1 MDHTFTL
8 RWTMPSSVPF
18 AARPFPNSN
27 GVIFRRMHS
36 VPVIRLALGSESCG
50 QWENKKEA
58 LTPHGPMIARQ
69 KHQRVMETVC
79 LDRSRRNLMRGQLE
93 MMNSEDDDDDFEPPS
108 GGIPYDGK
116 STKPGDIAEWVR
128 MRLKLWRQNLIGR
141 KFGFWN
147 DYKTPLAGRPQ
158 SLLFDKTES
167 LFLFDARLLL

>member
-116 STKPGDIAEWVR
+116 STKPGDIAEW
-128 MRLKLWRQNLIGR
+128 
-141 KFGFWN
+141 FGFWN
-147 DYKTPLAGRPQ
+147 DYKTPLAGRCDEVGNKLLTGVTRWPQ